1 MAIFSLIRISYIFC
15 KYRLDELFDPLANK
29 VLLSLLFFFP
39 KIFFRKQKEIE
50 HRLSDALEEMGP
62 LFIKF
67 GQLLSTR
74 PDLVG
79 EKQANIL
86 KKFQNNLKPFSTKE
100 AIKIVEQDLESP
112 IDQIFESF
120 GEEPLAAAS
129 IAQVHDAILK
139 DGESVVVK
147 IVRPG
152 LDKRISADV
161 NSIKFLGGLAELILS
176 DARRLKLM
184 DLIREYE
191 LVITA
196 ETDLKKEA
204 ANAIQT
210 KNFFKENSLLYI
222 PEVYENFSSKNVM
235 TMEKISGIP
244 VTDIEVLKK
253 ENINLKALAETGVK
267 IFFKQLFDDNFFH
280 ADMHPGNIFVNNSN
294 PENPTYVAVD
304 YAICGSLT
312 EKEQLIIGKMLSEMF
327 NKNYSGVAKTMI
339 NAGWVGEDTKEV
351 ELEVVIRTVLDPI
364 FEKPFDEI
372 KFGEMLLY
380 LFDATRKFD
389 LSLPTS
395 LLLLNKTLI
404 NIEGLGRQIY
414 PELDLWTTAKPF
426 IQSWVAKKYSPK
438 AMFERFKN
446 DSFALAEKAYE
457 LPEKIE
463 IILDNLSRLEEYNS
477 EIKNLK
483 KEIKQSKNNNK
494 FIYIGITALLLVAI
508 IVSQ

>member
-1 MAIFSLIRISYIFC
+1 MAILGLIRISYIFC
-15 KYRLDELFDPLANK
+15 KYRLDELFDPLVNK
-29 VLLSLLFFFP
+29 VLLSLLFLLP
-39 KIFFRKQKEIE
+39 RIFFRKQKEIE

-79 EKQANIL
+79 EKQAKVL
-86 KKFQNNLKPFSTKE
+86 KKFQNNLKPFSTRE

-120 GEEPLAAAS
+120 SEEPLAAAS

-210 KNFFKENSLLYI
+210 RNFFKENSLLYI

-235 TMEKISGIP
+235 TMEKIS
-244 VTDIEVLKK
+244 E
-253 ENINLKALAETGVK
+253 
-267 IFFKQLFDDNFFH
+267 
-280 ADMHPGNIFVNNSN
+280 
-294 PENPTYVAVD
+294 
-304 YAICGSLT
+304 
-312 EKEQLIIGKMLSEMF
+312 
-327 NKNYSGVAKTMI
+327 
-339 NAGWVGEDTKEV
+339 
-351 ELEVVIRTVLDPI
+351 
-364 FEKPFDEI
+364 
-372 KFGEMLLY
+372 Y
-380 LFDATRKFD
+380 L
-389 LSLPTS
+389 
-395 LLLLNKTLI
+395 
-404 NIEGLGRQIY
+404 
-414 PELDLWTTAKPF
+414 
-426 IQSWVAKKYSPK
+426 
-438 AMFERFKN
+438 
-446 DSFALAEKAYE
+446 
-457 LPEKIE
+457 
-463 IILDNLSRLEEYNS
+463 
-477 EIKNLK
+477 
-483 KEIKQSKNNNK
+483 
-494 FIYIGITALLLVAI
+494 
-508 IVSQ
+508 